1 MSLTRVS
8 FHLTYVC
15 EQLCQEKVVFT
26 GSTSS
31 AHSPDCLGQEEL
43 EVEGH
48 VTQSLAKPCKGDWDM
63 SLFAPRASFCQ
74 TKQYKKIT
82 GDVRNSEL
90 ELVDHSFYVI

>member
-1 MSLTRVS
+1 M
-8 FHLTYVC
+8 HVC

-48 VTQSLAKPCKGDWDM
+48 VTQSLAKPCKVNWDTP
-63 SLFAPRASFCQ
+63 LFAPRASFCQ
-74 TKQYKKIT
+74 QKQ
-82 GDVRNSEL
+82 VMSET
-90 ELVDHSFYVI
+90 HTTYS